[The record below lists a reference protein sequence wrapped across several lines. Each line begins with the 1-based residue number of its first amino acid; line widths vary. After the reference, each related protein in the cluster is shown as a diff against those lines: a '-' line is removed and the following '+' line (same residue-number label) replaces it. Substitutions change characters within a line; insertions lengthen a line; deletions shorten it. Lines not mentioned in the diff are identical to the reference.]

1 MYGRMVE
8 RGLVDS
14 TWHCASEHC
23 FVIATLLL
31 VGFASFEE
39 TSFQNIWNSGR
50 TRTCWFTV
58 TVCLCALLCQCSN
71 FDPQKYVC
79 GLTPSL
85 FAWLV
90 SSKFFHVSG
99 NQIAATSKIFPVC
112 PLHTRKIADGP
123 TCHSKKSVA
132 VVLPAL
138 AKTLDAMNKQEMGQ
152 WQLTKLSLYSVTD
165 LVQELLDISS
175 YLVSVQIMYLFL
187 CNSPA
192 SCYSFLGT
200 IIPQHVSDHS
210 FPVLYFQCDRQGVT
224 FVPKSPKNHNF
235 V

>member
-8 RGLVDS
+8 PGLVNS
-14 TWHCASEHC
+14 TWHCTSEHG

-90 SSKFFHVSG
+90 SSKFFLVSG
-99 NQIAATSKIFPVC
+99 NQIAATSKTFPVC
-112 PLHTRKIADGP
+112 PWHTRKIADGP

-138 AKTLDAMNKQEMGQ
+138 AKMLNAMNKLEMGIVWHGQQ
-152 WQLTKLSLYSVTD
+152 WQVTKLSLCSVTD

-175 YLVSVQIMYLFL
+175 YSVSVQIMYLFFNGIL
-187 CNSPA
+187 
-192 SCYSFLGT
+192 
-200 IIPQHVSDHS
+200 QH
-210 FPVLYFQCDRQGVT
+210 PVTPF
-224 FVPKSPKNHNF
+224 
-235 V
+235 